1 MIKGHR
7 FDSKPDSRITKAEC
21 LCRAI
26 LYTLR
31 RVVYASPRSTLFI
44 SFITVESSL
53 ELNPIK
59 TLKTEIVL
67 LSHIISEIVVALVA
81 LNLTSYTHSQSA
93 VQRFIGLLEKQIK
106 ACWRVKEKKKGFL
119 AL

>member
-21 LCRAI
+21 LC
-26 LYTLR
+26 
-31 RVVYASPRSTLFI
+31 SKFFI
-44 SFITVESSL
+44 SFITVESSA
-53 ELNPIK
+53 ELSPIK

-67 LSHIISEIVVALVA
+67 LSRIISEIVVTLAA

-93 VQRFIGLLEKQIK
+93 MQRFIGLLEKQIK
-106 ACWRVKEKKKGFL
+106 ACWRVKEEKGIFS
-119 AL
+119 AMSQQHQQSN